1 VKQASIPDK
10 EEKIE
15 GNFQNDFIG
24 EHLAKLS
31 QKQKIDEIK
40 ILRLNSYNS
49 KWKKHFYNTKIK
61 DHDDFSSVSECK
73 NLTNLCVHGSSIRDL
88 SPFKNLINLTELNI
102 NKAKIENIKPL
113 EKLFNLTSLDL
124 SENLIKDLSNLRFL
138 HSLSTLYL
146 SKNKISNQSDLS
158 VLGKLLRLK
167 TLKIDGNPLSDLSK
181 LPKMQ
186 SLVNIRV
193 DSKQMGKAQDLLKHP
208 NLINVSILGSTDK
221 QKADFY
227 KLTKGRFGFS
237 PELLRAVN
245 NWKQIPK
252 SVFPIGNVT
261 VFEEVEL
268 KFFGQNESVE
278 GEAIIPSGNNFW
290 VLGIEKDMLTI
301 SLSEVSKLKGSVE
314 IDETNFKQKVANLFE
329 LRKKQRKK

>member
-1 VKQASIPDK
+1 
-10 EEKIE
+10 
-15 GNFQNDFIG
+15 
-24 EHLAKLS
+24 
-31 QKQKIDEIK
+31 
-40 ILRLNSYNS
+40 
-49 KWKKHFYNTKIK
+49 
-61 DHDDFSSVSECK
+61 
-73 NLTNLCVHGSSIRDL
+73 
-88 SPFKNLINLTELNI
+88 
-102 NKAKIENIKPL
+102 
-113 EKLFNLTSLDL
+113 
-124 SENLIKDLSNLRFL
+124 
-138 HSLSTLYL
+138 
-146 SKNKISNQSDLS
+146 
-158 VLGKLLRLK
+158 
-167 TLKIDGNPLSDLSK
+167 
-181 LPKMQ
+181 
-186 SLVNIRV
+186 
-193 DSKQMGKAQDLLKHP
+193 MGKAQDLLKHP